1 MLARKHWNSPVACVT
16 WFAIAVG
23 LARTVI
29 VGFAWFIVVRD
40 NGLIAIIARNLA
52 ATFRRG
58 VFRVGA

>member
-1 MLARKHWNSPVACVT
+1 MT

-40 NGLIAIIARNLA
+40 NSLIAIIGRNLA